1 MVASVKRNFVHI
13 IVFAF
18 AVVIIIIIIII
29 TCSDPT
35 ARIIMLKVFTSQ
47 SFLFP
52 YVKEISNINDE
63 EWCLFY
69 CDSTLGCPVI
79 QDFVLCELDNV
90 V

>member
-35 ARIIMLKVFTSQ
+35 ARIIMLKVLMSQ

-52 YVKEISNINDE
+52 YAKELSRIIVE
-63 EWCLFY
+63 EWCLLIFILIALLVALLFKILFY
-69 CDSTLGCPVI
+69 AS
-79 QDFVLCELDNV
+79 
-90 V
+90 